1 LEDREWWETTAW
13 CYVKCPRC
21 KRGPQQF
28 CTRVPLKYQKYVP
41 RAIEVMLDRIGNAH
55 DERIVAA
62 LLITGGTKEGAYQ
75 KFYATS
81 E

>member
-1 LEDREWWETTAW
+1 MEDREWWETTAW

-21 KRGPQQF
+21 QREPQQF
-28 CTRVPLKYQKYVP
+28 CVRLPLKLQKYIP
-41 RAIEVMLDRIGNAH
+41 KPLDVLFERLGNAH

-62 LLITGGTKEGAYQ
+62 LLITGGTKEGAYK
-75 KFYATS
+75 KFYQVS